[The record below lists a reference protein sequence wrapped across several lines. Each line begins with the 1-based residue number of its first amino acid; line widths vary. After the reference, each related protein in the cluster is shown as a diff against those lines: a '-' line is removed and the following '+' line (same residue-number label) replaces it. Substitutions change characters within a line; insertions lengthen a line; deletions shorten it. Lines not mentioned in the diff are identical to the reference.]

1 MCPASASTTTPSGIR
16 HPVTRTF
23 LSEPSAFTARMRPAL
38 ASRKN
43 KRPAAFLL
51 PEPAGFSLGVW
62 ISGILFLS
70 IVRRALAHFGEIRRA
85 LLKKRRERLLGFG
98 GAHAGREFLVL
109 ELYHPLKFLARR
121 ASHQSLA
128 SLQRARRFRCQL
140 LRRLSRYREQL
151 LVGHD

>member
-43 KRPAAFLL
+43 ERPAAFLL

-62 ISGILFLS
+62 ISGIFFLSFQLFS

-85 LLKKRRERLLGFG
+85 LLKERRERLPGLRR
-98 GAHAGREFLVL
+98 AHSRG
-109 ELYHPLKFLARR
+109 ELLAFDFHGLLDLLARR
-121 ASHQSLA
+121 
-128 SLQRARRFRCQL
+128 
-140 LRRLSRYREQL
+140 
-151 LVGHD
+151 